1 MRQSVLA
8 LGVLSLMT
16 TPLAAQETWKIGA
29 LYPLTGN
36 LALLGNENLN
46 GAQIAVDVVNE
57 AGGIGGKKVELV
69 TGDASTPDKAQ
80 AEAERLLSSAGVQVI
95 TGTYSSGLSYAASQ
109 VAERRGAIYWETGG
123 IADGL
128 TKREFKNFFRV
139 VFTRFVLDPSGNDIG
154 VYGRK
159 RELLASPHWCLDG
172 TPGAELLPEL
182 AAGPDDFVIVKKKP
196 SAFFGTPLLSL
207 LVDRGIDTVIVC
219 GGATSNCVRATVF
232 DASSYNFRTI
242 VAEEAVMDRIPV
254 SHAIALFDMDRQFAD
269 IVKCDDIV
277 AYLENLGGEE

>member
-1 MRQSVLA
+1 VSRPWDPYIGDAERATMARARFARRMGFGRRPA
-8 LGVLSLMT
+8 LVAIDCQLYMVGERGIEDGKYPSSCG
-16 TPLAAQETWKIGA
+16 AAGWA
-29 LYPLTGN
+29 
-36 LALLGNENLN
+36 
-46 GAQIAVDVVNE
+46 AVDQT
-57 AGGIGGKKVELV
+57 ARLC
-69 TGDASTPDKAQ
+69 AAARAAKAP
-80 AEAERLLSSAGVQVI
+80 
-95 TGTYSSGLSYAASQ
+95 
-109 VAERRGAIYWETGG
+109 
-123 IADGL
+123 
-128 TKREFKNFFRV
+128 V

-159 RELLASPHWCLDG
+159 RELLQSPYWCLDG

-182 AAGPDDFVIVKKKP
+182 AAGSDDFVIVKKKP

-269 IVKCDDIV
+269 VVKCDDIV
-277 AYLENLGGEE
+277 AYLEKLGGEQ